1 MMSLGFSS
9 YSVGDDGDEESAIVE
24 ASEAALRERYS
35 RSQSHE
41 TVTNDDDDNDDGAL
55 GLSDTPSRT
64 DQSAVLLSADA
75 LPPPPPRTSH
85 LGHVST
91 PTRKRTTPD
100 DSLLSN
106 SFQTTRRPPPL
117 PTTVNAAGLSETS
130 SSKRRRRRDVAE
142 HSDFA
147 PPPVVTKGA
156 YRLQASD
163 EDMDEIH
170 RSLETLGIADRN
182 DQHTILEL
190 ARRSAEKPGTL
201 SVAVPPKA
209 RPSYELT
216 IEQMYGQPNMCP
228 LCEETTTF
236 VDQGAKRRAV
246 AQAALSNPNL
256 TLQQRRKEANKL
268 ALRAQADLTDGDQRC
283 HEVIYKIES
292 NLRVLIADERIF
304 RLIQVIRQALV
315 EKHLDFYK
323 IPHVKWTMAMIRT
336 HYSPASHHFYQP
348 LRQTK
353 FELDMAET
361 QVVRAFDA
369 TYQGGSYDFRG
380 FRAFKDMVAC
390 AQSSR
395 DKVDAYLNLTQTS
408 TADAIR
414 VLASA
419 IYKLTTNDNA
429 VRLLQDPE
437 TAAGRPPTGGDNRTS
452 AGVSAVHDPH
462 STYARSH
469 ISAQ

>member
-1 MMSLGFSS
+1 MLSLGFSS
-9 YSVGDDGDEESAIVE
+9 YSGGAGADDGDEESAIAE

-35 RSQSHE
+35 RSQSRESDTDALHLSE
-41 TVTNDDDDNDDGAL
+41 TPSGSRHAGAL
-55 GLSDTPSRT
+55 LSD
-64 DQSAVLLSADA
+64 DA
-75 LPPPPPRTSH
+75 PPPPPRVNH
-85 LGHVST
+85 LGHQPT
-91 PTRKRTTPD
+91 PTRKRATPD
-100 DSLLSN
+100 NSLLSD
-106 SFQTTRRPPPL
+106 SFQTTRRVPPPTA
-117 PTTVNAAGLSETS
+117 PHGATASLSETT
-130 SSKRRRRRDVAE
+130 SSKRRRRRNAEE
-142 HSDFA
+142 HSSFA
-147 PPPVVTKGA
+147 PPPLVTKGA

-163 EDMDEIH
+163 EEHDEIQ
-170 RSLETLGIADRN
+170 RSLETLGIN
-182 DQHTILEL
+182 DQNDQRAILDY
-190 ARRSAEKPGTL
+190 ARRAAENPGTL
-201 SVAVPPKA
+201 AVAIPKA

-216 IEQMYGQPNMCP
+216 VEQMYGHPSMCP

-236 VDQGAKRRAV
+236 TDQGAKRRAV
-246 AQAALSNPNL
+246 AQASLANPNL

-304 RLIQVIRQALV
+304 RLIFVIRQALV

-336 HYSPASHHFYQP
+336 HYNPASHHFYQP

-353 FELDMAET
+353 AELDLAET

-380 FRAFKDMVAC
+380 FRAFKDMVQC
-390 AQSSR
+390 AQAAR

-408 TADAIR
+408 TSDAIR

-452 AGVSAVHDPH
+452 AGVSAIHEPH